1 MKDGQKGIQGR
12 ENPYFEIDAHGRVP
26 LDGKKDGTSY
36 LDEYLELMEGGISES
51 IQYEIQ
57 DIVTE
62 EVKPFFAGEKSEQ
75 EVAGIIQNRVRL
87 FLEEQK

>member
-1 MKDGQKGIQGR
+1 MSGE
-12 ENPYFEIDAHGRVP
+12 ENPYFENDAHGRVP
-26 LDGKKDGTSY
+26 LDGRKDGTSY
-36 LDEYLELMEGGISES
+36 LDEYLELMEGGVSES

-57 DIVTE
+57 NIVTE
-62 EVKPFFAGEKSEQ
+62 EVKPFFTGEKSER

>member
-1 MKDGQKGIQGR
+1 MSGE
-12 ENPYFEIDAHGRVP
+12 ENPYFENDAHGRVP
-26 LDGKKDGTSY
+26 LDGRKDGTSY
-36 LDEYLELMEGGISES
+36 LELMERGVSES

-62 EVKPFFAGEKSEQ
+62 EVKPFFTGEKSER
-75 EVAGIIQNRVRL
+75 EVAGMIQNRVRL